1 MLKLVNTILAT
12 ILGIWTIWKYH
23 AELPTSVIVLST
35 AIPVITAFVKDS
47 KQYFATPAIL
57 MLYGVVLLI
66 Y

>member
-1 MLKLVNTILAT
+1 MLKLVNTILAA

-23 AELPTSVIVLST
+23 TELPTSVVVLST
-35 AIPVITAFVKDS
+35 AIPVIMAFVKDN

-57 MLYGVVLLI
+57 LLYGVVILI

>member
-23 AELPTSVIVLST
+23 AELPISAIVLSA
-35 AIPVITAFVKDS
+35 AIPVITAFVKDK

-57 MLYGVVLLI
+57 LLYGVVLLV